1 MSKPNNIKSDRVSIL
16 GAARS
21 GIAAAKLLK
30 SQGASVFVSDKKPK
44 EEAVQEIRMLENLG
58 VQFEFGAHSDRIF
71 DADFIVVSPGV
82 PSSSNL
88 VQHALKVGLNIYSEV
103 EVASWFCRAPIV
115 AITGSNG
122 KTTTT
127 TLTGKIFEKA
137 GWKTVVAGNIGFPF
151 SDYVLD
157 VSRERSAPLGD
168 LRGEKSVAVVE
179 VSSFQLDHIDTFK
192 PNAAVLLNIT
202 PDHLDRYES
211 YQAYVD
217 SKFKIFMNQDGD
229 DFAIYNHDDEA
240 VRKYCEGLAP
250 QKHYFTVNEK
260 MTASTTGAFVD
271 GGKVYVVCAG
281 KSQFLIDAR
290 DIKIRG
296 VHNLYNSMAS
306 SLAANAMGVPLEV
319 IAETLREF
327 PGVEHRL
334 EPVRELN
341 GVRYIN
347 DSKATNVD
355 AVWYALGSF
364 ESPIVLIAGGK
375 DKGNDYTQLFEL
387 VKKKVRSMILIGQA
401 APKMQKEF
409 SDKTKCI
416 MASSM
421 EEAVSIAR
429 REAKKGDVVL
439 LSPACASF
447 DMFHDYEHRGREFK
461 RLVMEL

>member
-1 MSKPNNIKSDRVSIL
+1 ML

-21 GIAAAKLLK
+21 GISVAKLLK
-30 SQGASVFVSDKKPK
+30 SQGAVVFVSDKKPQ
-44 EEAVQEIRMLENLG
+44 EEAAQHIQVLESLG
-58 VQFEFGAHSDRIF
+58 VSYEFGSHSDRIF

-82 PSSSNL
+82 PSNSNL
-88 VQHALKVGLNIYSEV
+88 VQHALKVGLNVYSEV

-127 TLTGKIFEKA
+127 TLIGKIFEKA
-137 GWKTVVAGNIGFPF
+137 GWKTVVAGNIGFPI

-157 VSRERSAPLGD
+157 VDENSA
-168 LRGEKSVAVVE
+168 AVLE

-192 PNAAVLLNIT
+192 PKAAVLLNIT
-202 PDHLDRYES
+202 PDHLDRYEN
-211 YQAYVD
+211 YQAYVN
-217 SKFKIFMNQDGD
+217 SKFRIFMNQSAGD
-229 DFAIYNHDDEA
+229 FSIYNHDDEA
-240 VRKYCEGLAP
+240 VNKHGEGLP
-250 QKHYFTVNEK
+250 TVRLPFSAKEK
-260 MTASTTGAFVD
+260 ISNGGFVEHD
-271 GGKVYVVCAG
+271 KVYLVENG
-281 KSQFLIDAR
+281 KPNFLIDSKE
-290 DIKIRG
+290 IKIRG
-296 VHNLYNSMAS
+296 VHNLYNSIAS
-306 SLAANAMGVPLEV
+306 ALVARALGVSAEV
-319 IAETLREF
+319 IADALREF

-341 GVRYIN
+341 GVRYVN

-375 DKGNDYTQLFEL
+375 DKGNDYSPLFDL
-387 VKKKVRSMILIGQA
+387 VKKKVRAMVLIGQA

-409 SDKTKCI
+409 SDKTKCVL
-416 MASSM
+416 ATTM
-421 EEAVSIAR
+421 EDAVSKAR
-429 REAKKGDVVL
+429 REAKQGDVVL

-447 DMFHDYEHRGREFK
+447 DMFQDYEHRGREFK